1 MTTTLSNHGPSARPV
16 DGFEEDPYAGDHPD
30 EARLR
35 GLSRQQL
42 ADRLNWL
49 SWYQPGIFT
58 AVMDYGQFSDDL
70 AADTDPTNRDRNPD
84 DDPGNSGRAEDQA
97 PLLAIKLCYLATA
110 AT

>member
-1 MTTTLSNHGPSARPV
+1 MTTSLSARHH
-16 DGFEEDPYAGDHPD
+16 EDNPA

-58 AVMDYGQFSDDL
+58 ALMDYLEFSEDL
-70 AADTDPTNRDRNPD
+70 AADTDPTNPGPHFDELD
-84 DDPGNSGRAEDQA
+84 DGEEAVLVPGS
-97 PLLAIKLCYLATA
+97 A
-110 AT
+110 ACSHVM